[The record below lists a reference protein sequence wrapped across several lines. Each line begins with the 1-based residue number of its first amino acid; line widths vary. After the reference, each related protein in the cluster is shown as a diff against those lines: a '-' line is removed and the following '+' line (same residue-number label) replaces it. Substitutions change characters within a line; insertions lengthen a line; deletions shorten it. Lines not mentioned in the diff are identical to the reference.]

1 MKKLLVVLI
10 ALMIAVPV
18 MAAEVSG
25 SIDVNYFM
33 ETFNDDVA
41 PDEPESYFGMV
52 SSKLIVK
59 HELGENLN
67 GLVKLNLLEPYSYG
81 IDSNDAG
88 PPAYMVIEEVWV
100 AKTDA
105 FDQAGLGFKFGKM
118 EVPFNLDYD
127 TNITRNISN
136 ALEIDFTWGLNTS
149 YAVEGVGTF
158 NLTLI
163 EGVGGEDDVDDI
175 DLDTG
180 LGSSLVLNWDTGEDA
195 FEVAGLGFKFGKMEV
210 PFNLDYDTNITR
222 NISNAL
228 EIDFTWGLNTSY
240 AVEGVGTFNLTLIEG
255 VGGEDDVDDIDL
267 DTGLGSSL
275 VLNWDTG
282 EDAFEVAGLRL
293 VVGYAMIAGQDIAAT
308 EDNADAGSVI
318 SIGATYTLADQGMKF
333 GLEYDMEKNYL
344 TQMIMG
350 SVEGSTLI
358 AINFDYDINE
368 EISVGLS
375 YEMLAIAEDTAIA
388 LPSSTYNRMAIRG
401 SYAIAEDT
409 KLRLEYSSDADSEDD
424 TMGGTLIALGVF
436 SKF

>member
-105 FDQAGLGFKFGKM
+105 FDQ
-118 EVPFNLDYD
+118 
-127 TNITRNISN
+127 
-136 ALEIDFTWGLNTS
+136 
-149 YAVEGVGTF
+149 
-158 NLTLI
+158 
-163 EGVGGEDDVDDI
+163 
-175 DLDTG
+175 
-180 LGSSLVLNWDTGEDA
+180 
-195 FEVAGLGFKFGKMEV
+195 AGLGFKFGKMEV